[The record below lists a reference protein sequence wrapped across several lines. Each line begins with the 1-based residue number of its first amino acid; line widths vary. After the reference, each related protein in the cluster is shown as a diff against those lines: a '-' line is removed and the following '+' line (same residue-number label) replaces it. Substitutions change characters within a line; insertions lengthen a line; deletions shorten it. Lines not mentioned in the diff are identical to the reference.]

1 VEPSRLRV
9 LDEGLVESGLD
20 RIGAVDDRR
29 HVVGDHGGEDP
40 AEERPRRL
48 EAADHGLGGLVE
60 AQPEELVAGV
70 AGGEQQRPDDA
81 VATGPGVEQRAHAAE
96 VDLEFVAR
104 LAVGDAHRRA
114 LALGSSA
121 RLGDVALHGAQ
132 RHVDPST
139 AEQIKDLHRREV
151 VLDPGLDL
159 VVAASEHPP
168 GLAVAVCSVG
178 SHGLDH
184 LADELV
190 AQLLLAAAPI
200 QAEGDGRLDV
210 SPHGLAVDLGQPL
223 NGAQPLVG
231 QPEPEHF
238 SDLEHSNLPEHSA
251 AFPIPLTGTRRG
263 NRSAVPAL
271 VDPREVVP

>member
-1 VEPSRLRV
+1 LFVRT
-9 LDEGLVESGLD
+9 
-20 RIGAVDDRR
+20 
-29 HVVGDHGGEDP
+29 
-40 AEERPRRL
+40 PRR
-48 EAADHGLGGLVE
+48 
-60 AQPEELVAGV
+60 
-70 AGGEQQRPDDA
+70 
-81 VATGPGVEQRAHAAE
+81 
-96 VDLEFVAR
+96 
-104 LAVGDAHRRA
+104 
-114 LALGSSA
+114 
-121 RLGDVALHGAQ
+121 VALHRAQ
-132 RHVDPST
+132 RHDC
-139 AEQIKDLHRREV
+139 AAAFEQLVDLHRREV
-151 VLDPGLDL
+151 VIDPGLDL

-184 LADELV
+184 LADELIGE
-190 AQLLLAAAPI
+190 LILAATAI
-200 QAEGDGRLDV
+200 QAAGDGRLDV

-223 NGAQPLVG
+223 NGAQSLAR